1 MIRGT
6 TPTIELELLNL
17 KIDDIK
23 SAYVTIK
30 QGDVEITKE
39 LDGGIQVD
47 RENNILRVQLTQK
60 ETLRFCKKPV
70 KVQLRAVLNNDT
82 VVASDIFT
90 REMEDVL
97 LGGEIL

>member
-47 RENNILRVQLTQK
+47 RENNILRVKLTQK